1 MDTGNRLS
9 STYEI
14 EPAGDTRAL
23 HLCARLSHFCYQMFF
38 SFLTH
43 KNYIQGTLQINMLK
57 IWYKMKVLQE
67 LTIMLPKTKNKNKT
81 ERKKKANVQSFA
93 LPKKVNR

>member
-1 MDTGNRLS
+1 
-9 STYEI
+9 
-14 EPAGDTRAL
+14 
-23 HLCARLSHFCYQMFF
+23 
-38 SFLTH
+38 
-43 KNYIQGTLQINMLK
+43 
-57 IWYKMKVLQE
+57 MKVLQE